1 MKKTIVIVSASTGYG
16 HNQVAGA
23 LKLEFEEKGYEAV
36 IVEPLKEVSKSLD
49 ILVSDGYKILATL
62 MPKMYGT
69 IYKISNNE
77 TMNKPVAKIFIK
89 ALRDKIEEIVDF
101 ENASLIISTHPLLV
115 DVISSLKGDGILN
128 IPFLSVVTDF
138 LPHQSY
144 ISDNVDAYLVGSAYT
159 KNGIVARGISPDNV
173 FSYGIPI
180 KRIFREDVVT
190 EKKEDIFTIL
200 LMGGSMGVSSIK
212 KALKNLLNIEDKLK
226 IIVVCG
232 NNDTLKNS
240 LDDKYS
246 EYIPDKSIQILG
258 FTDKIPELMEL
269 SDVIVTK
276 PGGLTVTEALT
287 KNIPMIIPYFIPGQE
302 EENAE
307 VLVNA
312 GAAIK
317 IDNLKELDEVVSVLM
332 NDPSKINWL
341 KQNMKDMCKDH
352 SIDKTIRLCI
362 SLIEK
367 YESFTE
373 NEDAKEM

>member
-23 LKLEFEEKGYEAV
+23 LKLEFEEKGYKAV

-49 ILVSDGYKILATL
+49 MLVSDGYKILATL

-89 ALRDKIEEIVDF
+89 ALRDKIEEIVNLD
-101 ENASLIISTHPLLV
+101 NASMIISTHPLLV
-115 DVISSLKGDGILN
+115 DVISSLKGDGIIN
-128 IPFLSVVTDF
+128 IPFLSIITDF

-144 ISDNVDAYLVGSAYT
+144 ISDNVDAYLVGSSYT
-159 KNGIVARGISPDNV
+159 KNGIVARGISPDKV
-173 FSYGIPI
+173 YCYGIPI
-180 KRIFREDVVT
+180 KRIFREDIVT

-200 LMGGSMGVSSIK
+200 LMGGSMGVNSIK

-240 LDDKYS
+240 LDEKYN
-246 EYIPDKSIQILG
+246 EYIPNKYIEILG

-269 SDVIVTK
+269 SDVIITK

-317 IDNLKELDEVVSVLM
+317 VDSVKELDEVVGVLM
-332 NDPSKINWL
+332 NDPSKIKWL
-341 KQNMKDMCKDH
+341 KQNMKEMSKDH
-352 SIDKTIRLCI
+352 SIEKTINLCFELMEEYKPFMEI
-362 SLIEK
+362 IK
-367 YESFTE
+367 
-373 NEDAKEM
+373 DAN

>member
-23 LKLEFEEKGYEAV
+23 LKLEFEEKGYKAV

-49 ILVSDGYKILATL
+49 MLVSDGYKILATL

-89 ALRDKIEEIVDF
+89 ALTDKIEEIVNF
-101 ENASLIISTHPLLV
+101 ENASMIISTHPLLV
-115 DVISSLKGDGILN
+115 DVISSLKGDGIID
-128 IPFLSVVTDF
+128 IPFLSIVTDF

-144 ISDNVDAYLVGSAYT
+144 ISDNVDAYLVGSSYT
-159 KNGIVARGISPDNV
+159 KNGIVARGISPDKV
-173 FSYGIPI
+173 YCYGIPI

-240 LDDKYS
+240 IDEKYS
-246 EYIPDKSIQILG
+246 EYIPNKYIEILG

-269 SDVIVTK
+269 SDVIITK

-317 IDNLKELDEVVSVLM
+317 VDSVKELDEVVGVLM
-332 NDPSKINWL
+332 NDPSKIKWL
-341 KQNMKDMCKDH
+341 KQNMKEMSKDH
-352 SIDKTIRLCI
+352 SIEKTINLC
-362 SLIEK
+362 LELMEEYK
-367 YESFTE
+367 PFTE
-373 NEDAKEM
+373 IIKDAN

>member
-89 ALRDKIEEIVDF
+89 ALRDKIEEIVNF
-101 ENASLIISTHPLLV
+101 ENASMIISTHPLLV
-115 DVISSLKGDGILN
+115 DVISSLKGDGIID
-128 IPFLSVVTDF
+128 IPFLSIVTDF

-144 ISDNVDAYLVGSAYT
+144 ISDNVDAYLVGSSYT
-159 KNGIVARGISPDNV
+159 KNGIVARGISPDKV
-173 FSYGIPI
+173 YSYGIPI
-180 KRIFREDVVT
+180 KRIFREDVIT

-240 LDDKYS
+240 IDEKYS
-246 EYIPDKSIQILG
+246 EYIPNKYIEILG

-269 SDVIVTK
+269 SDVIITK

-317 IDNLKELDEVVSVLM
+317 VDSVKELDEVVGVLM
-332 NDPSKINWL
+332 NDPSKIKWL
-341 KQNMKDMCKDH
+341 KQNMKEMSKDH
-352 SIDKTIRLCI
+352 SIDKTINLC
-362 SLIEK
+362 LELMK
-367 YESFTE
+367 EYKPFTE
-373 NEDAKEM
+373 IIKDAN

>member
-23 LKLEFEEKGYEAV
+23 LKLEFEEKGYKAV

-49 ILVSDGYKILATL
+49 MLVSDGYKILATL

-77 TMNKPVAKIFIK
+77 TMNRPVAKIFIK
-89 ALRDKIEEIVDF
+89 ALTDKIEEIVNF
-101 ENASLIISTHPLLV
+101 ENASMIISTHPLLV
-115 DVISSLKGDGILN
+115 DVISSLKGDGIID
-128 IPFLSVVTDF
+128 IPFLSIVTDF

-144 ISDNVDAYLVGSAYT
+144 ISDNVDAYLVGSSYT
-159 KNGIVARGISPDNV
+159 KNGIVARGISPDKV
-173 FSYGIPI
+173 YCYGIPI

-240 LDDKYS
+240 IDEKYS
-246 EYIPDKSIQILG
+246 EYIPNKYIEILG

-269 SDVIVTK
+269 SDVIITK

-317 IDNLKELDEVVSVLM
+317 VDSVKELDEVVGVLM
-332 NDPSKINWL
+332 NDPSKIKWL
-341 KQNMKDMCKDH
+341 KQNMKEMSKDH
-352 SIDKTIRLCI
+352 SIEKTINLC
-362 SLIEK
+362 LELMEEYK
-367 YESFTE
+367 PFTE
-373 NEDAKEM
+373 IIKDAN

>member
-1 MKKTIVIVSASTGYG
+1 MRETIIIVSASTGYG
-16 HNQVAGA
+16 HNQVADA
-23 LKLEFEEKGYEAV
+23 LKLEFEEKGYEAI

-49 ILVSDGYKILATL
+49 ILVSDGYKMLATI

-89 ALRDKIEEIVDF
+89 ALRDKIEELVNVND
-101 ENASLIISTHPLLV
+101 AKLIISTHPLLV
-115 DVISSLKGDGILN
+115 DVISSLKGDGVIKL
-128 IPFLSVVTDF
+128 PFMSVVTDF

-144 ISDNVDAYLVGSAYT
+144 ISNNVDAYLVGSAYT

-173 FSYGIPI
+173 YSYGIPI
-180 KRIFREDVVT
+180 KRIFREDIIT
-190 EKKEDIFTIL
+190 EEKDDIFTIL
-200 LMGGSMGVSSIK
+200 LMGGSMGVNSIK

-246 EYIPDKSIQILG
+246 EDIPGKNIQILG

-269 SDVIVTK
+269 SDVIITK

-317 IDNLKELDEVVSVLM
+317 IDSVKELDEVVSVLM
-332 NDPSKINWL
+332 NDPCKIKWL
-341 KQNMKDMCKDH
+341 KQNMKDMSKDH
-352 SIDKTIRLCI
+352 SIDKTIELCV

-367 YESFTE
+367 YKSCME
-373 NEDAKEM
+373 N

>member
-23 LKLEFEEKGYEAV
+23 LKLEFEEKGYEAI

-101 ENASLIISTHPLLV
+101 ENARMIISTHPLLV
-115 DVISSLKGDGILN
+115 DVISSLKGDGIID
-128 IPFLSVVTDF
+128 IPFLSIVTDF

-144 ISDNVDAYLVGSAYT
+144 ISDNVDAYLVGSSYT
-159 KNGIVARGISPDNV
+159 KNGIVARGISPDKV
-173 FSYGIPI
+173 YSYGIPI
-180 KRIFREDVVT
+180 KRIFREDVIT

-240 LDDKYS
+240 IDEKYS
-246 EYIPDKSIQILG
+246 EYIPNKYIEILG

-269 SDVIVTK
+269 SDVIITK

-317 IDNLKELDEVVSVLM
+317 VDSVKELDEVVGVLM
-332 NDPSKINWL
+332 NDPSKIKWL
-341 KQNMKDMCKDH
+341 KQNMKEMSKDH
-352 SIDKTIRLCI
+352 SIDKTINLC
-362 SLIEK
+362 LELMEEYK
-367 YESFTE
+367 PFTE
-373 NEDAKEM
+373 IIKDAN

>member
-1 MKKTIVIVSASTGYG
+1 
-16 HNQVAGA
+16 
-23 LKLEFEEKGYEAV
+23 
-36 IVEPLKEVSKSLD
+36 
-49 ILVSDGYKILATL
+49 
-62 MPKMYGT
+62 MYGT

-89 ALRDKIEEIVDF
+89 ALKDKIEEIVNT
-101 ENASLIISTHPLLV
+101 ENASMIISTHPLLV
-115 DVISSLKGDGILN
+115 DVISSLKGDGVID
-128 IPFLSVVTDF
+128 IPFLSIVTDF

-144 ISDNVDAYLVGSAYT
+144 ISDNVDAYLVGSCYT
-159 KNGIVARGISPDNV
+159 KNGIVARGITPDKV
-173 FSYGIPI
+173 YCYGIPI
-180 KRIFREDVVT
+180 KRIFREDVIT
-190 EKKEDIFTIL
+190 EQKEDIFTIL

-240 LDDKYS
+240 LDEKYS
-246 EYIPDKSIQILG
+246 EHIPNKYIEILG

-269 SDVIVTK
+269 SDVIITK

-302 EENAE
+302 AENAE

-317 IDNLKELDEVVSVLM
+317 VDSVRELDEVVGVLM
-332 NDPSKINWL
+332 NDSSKINWL
-341 KQNMKDMCKDH
+341 KQNMKEMSKEH
-352 SIDKTIRLCI
+352 SIEKTINLC
-362 SLIEK
+362 LELMEEYK
-367 YESFTE
+367 PFTE
-373 NEDAKEM
+373 IMKDAN